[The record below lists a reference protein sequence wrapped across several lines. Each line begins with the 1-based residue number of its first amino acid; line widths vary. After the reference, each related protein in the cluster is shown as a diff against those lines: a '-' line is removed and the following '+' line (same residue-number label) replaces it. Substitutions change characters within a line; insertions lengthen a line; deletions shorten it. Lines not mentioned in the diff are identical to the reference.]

1 MPTSSLTVRLVGCA
15 GSALLL
21 AGAGV
26 AGATIAQPKKAT
38 KAAACVTA
46 NGYLVLA
53 SNGHCGTGMTAVSLP
68 LTSTTGPR
76 GLQGAQ
82 GSAGAQG
89 AQGAQGNA
97 GPQGSAGPQG
107 NAGPSG
113 ATGAAGTAGISNY
126 QTVASNLVT
135 VPSGGSGSARANCP
149 AGTNV
154 LGGGGI
160 TDVSNNVVLEDSY
173 DPSSTQ
179 WLVVYQNN
187 SGSSADIFATATC
200 ATT

>member
-1 MPTSSLTVRLVGCA
+1 MSTSSLTVRLVACLGA
-15 GSALLL
+15 ASLLL
-21 AGAGV
+21 GAGV
-26 AGATIAQPKKAT
+26 AGAAIGQQKKPT

-53 SNGHCGTGMTAVSLP
+53 SNGHCASGLSAVNLP
-68 LTSTTGPR
+68 LTSAPGPR
-76 GLQGAQ
+76 GPQGAQGAAGAQGTQGNPGPQ

-89 AQGAQGNA
+89 LA
-97 GPQGSAGPQG
+97 
-107 NAGPSG
+107 G

-126 QTVASNLVT
+126 QTVTSSLIT
-135 VPSGGSGSARANCP
+135 VPNGSSGSARANCP

-160 TDVSNNVVLEDSY
+160 TDVTNNVDLEDSY
-173 DPSSTQ
+173 NPSSSQ
-179 WLVVYQNN
+179 WLVVYQNS
-187 SGSSADIFATATC
+187 SGSSADIFASATC

>member
-1 MPTSSLTVRLVGCA
+1 MSTSSLTVRVVGCVGGA
-15 GSALLL
+15 FLLV
-21 AGAGV
+21 GAGV
-26 AGATIAQPKKAT
+26 AGATIGQLKPT

-53 SNGHCGTGMTAVSLP
+53 SNGHCGSGLTAVSLP
-68 LTSTTGPR
+68 LTSTPGPR
-76 GLQGAQ
+76 
-82 GSAGAQG
+82 GAQG
-89 AQGAQGNA
+89 AQGVAGAPGAQGPQGNA
-97 GPQGSAGPQG
+97 GPQGSAGVQG
-107 NAGPSG
+107 NAGPTG
-113 ATGAAGTAGISNY
+113 APGAAGTPGISNY
-126 QTVASNLVT
+126 QTATSSLVT
-135 VPSGGSGSARANCP
+135 VPNGGSGSARANCP

-173 DPSSTQ
+173 NPSTTQ

-187 SGSSADIFATATC
+187 SGSSADIFASAIC